1 MTFTI
6 QFGTPNS
13 KIGQLTLSDEPIV
26 VGRSRSCDMVLD
38 NPYLSNRHLEL
49 WLDGEDCGF
58 AKDLNSSNGTTHNGE
73 IIAPEEPVS
82 LSNGDRLDL
91 SDGRG
96 FIRVIQPE
104 GRNINSIGSPPRG
117 TVTFMF
123 TDMIGSTDIVRDLG
137 DIRSREL
144 FRTHENILSTSIE
157 SNQGFI
163 VKGQG
168 DGFMA
173 SFSSCRSAIISGID
187 IQRSLLDF
195 REFDR
200 DTGIN
205 VRIGI
210 NTGEA
215 IIENND
221 YYGRAVNEAARISAK
236 ADPEE
241 ILVSSVSKRM
251 ADSAGDIVFRD
262 AKEIELK
269 GLPGTHL
276 VYPVQWRND

>member
-6 QFGTPNS
+6 EFGTPSS
-13 KIGQLTLSDEPIV
+13 KTGRLTLSDKSIV
-26 VGRSRSCDMVLD
+26 VGRSTSCDVVLD

-49 WLDGEDCGF
+49 WIDREGCAF
-58 AKDLNSSNGTTHNGE
+58 VKDLNSSNGTTHNGE
-73 IIAPEEPVS
+73 IITSEEAVS
-82 LSNGDRLDL
+82 LSDGDRLDL

-96 FIRVIQPE
+96 FIRIIQPE
-104 GRNINSIGSPPRG
+104 GHRINSIGLPPRG

-144 FRTHENILSTSIE
+144 FRSHENILSTSIE
-157 SNQGFI
+157 ANQGFI

-173 SFSSCRSAIISGID
+173 SFSSCRSAIISGMD
-187 IQRSLLDF
+187 IQRSLLGL
-195 REFDR
+195 RELDGDIR
-200 DTGIN
+200 IN

-215 IIENND
+215 VIENND

-236 ADPEE
+236 ADSEE

-251 ADSAGDIVFRD
+251 ADSAGDIVFQD
-262 AKEIELK
+262 AREIELK

-276 VYPVQWRND
+276 VYPVQWRDH